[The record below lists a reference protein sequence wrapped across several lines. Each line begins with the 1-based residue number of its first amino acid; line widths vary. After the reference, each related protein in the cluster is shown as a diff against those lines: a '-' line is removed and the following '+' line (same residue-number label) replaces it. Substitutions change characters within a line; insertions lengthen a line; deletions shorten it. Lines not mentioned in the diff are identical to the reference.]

1 MADRTSSPL
10 RSNGRPAWNVLRRQA
25 GLTPLSAPPPTGRRR
40 GPRPKRQLSAP
51 APIIL
56 RRPGTAPPER
66 PPQPVGSPLN
76 GHDAPPATRPQ
87 DTPLERPP
95 RRSIGPFSHQPFT
108 LATVDERSREGMMLR
123 CVRDALTE
131 HVGGRPNLVQQMLID
146 RAAMLMLRLALCD
159 QKIVN
164 NEPFAHTSDQY
175 LMSWQNA
182 LTRTLITLGVHSDA
196 ACHGPLTLDEVMRE
210 VAP

>member
-1 MADRTSSPL
+1 M
-10 RSNGRPAWNVLRRQA
+10 
-25 GLTPLSAPPPTGRRR
+25 R
-40 GPRPKRQLSAP
+40 G
-51 APIIL
+51 
-56 RRPGTAPPER
+56 
-66 PPQPVGSPLN
+66 
-76 GHDAPPATRPQ
+76 PQ

-123 CVRDALTE
+123 RVRDALIE